1 MAVENNEIITL
12 LDQRF
17 SALDQQFSTIDKR
30 FSTLEEKIDEK
41 FSRVDERFS
50 NMDERFS
57 NMDENFS
64 NMDTRFRELKMKS
77 ERLEGE
83 IMLLRNSMQLNR
95 SGLEQLKD
103 ELTLPSGSVALRFA
117 ELDEKIENRI
127 RQTHVLV
134 EEMNGKI
141 KAVGEDV
148 DRVRGKLDSL
158 DAKFDVFS
166 DDTVERLTTLEATRR

>member
-17 SALDQQFSTIDKR
+17 SAIDQQFSTIDKR

-41 FSRVDERFS
+41 FSRV
-50 NMDERFS
+50 DERFS

-166 DDTVERLTTLEATRR
+166 AVTVERLTTLEATRR